1 MTINFGQHGAKK
13 KIQWRSLLFQ
23 TAGNRLFILPGKVNS
38 EHLVSSRVVACLTSG
53 TFYREII

>member
-13 KIQWRSLLFQ
+13 FTKKYNGEVCCFRLRVTDFLFY
-23 TAGNRLFILPGKVNS
+23 NS